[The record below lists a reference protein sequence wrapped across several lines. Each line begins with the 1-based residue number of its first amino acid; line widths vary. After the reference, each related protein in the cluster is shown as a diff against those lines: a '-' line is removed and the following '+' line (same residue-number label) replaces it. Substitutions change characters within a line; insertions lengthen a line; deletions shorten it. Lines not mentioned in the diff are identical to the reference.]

1 MASYPLYGQPNSV
14 MRWNVPP
21 CDEQFGGYPHRSFE
35 NGAIFRTRQ
44 LPSEDI
50 EEVTTQAAQVQAQ
63 EQTTGSGTK
72 GKGKGKANYDKWT
85 NEEQS
90 FLVDLWAEKH
100 DRLESKD
107 ARKVWQEI
115 CDEIE
120 MNFGTKKTV
129 EKCQRKI
136 KYLIDKYKDA
146 KSWNKSQTGG
156 HIRKSVFYD
165 KLDQVLGTRDI
176 VTMKHVVEAGTST
189 ASPSF
194 PRANP
199 PSDHD
204 GSQPSTSRTP
214 SPPESGTASSS
225 ISGTGSEISDG
236 EVHLA
241 GSSKQCRKERKQTTK
256 RKLST
261 EDTGEEEALS
271 IKKSL
276 ESIEMQGEK
285 LTAVMEGMQQNHGK
299 QLEMMASFMGSLLE
313 AIKEKNR
320 CVTVNLFL

>member
-1 MASYPLYGQPNSV
+1 MPS
-14 MRWNVPP
+14 
-21 CDEQFGGYPHRSFE
+21 DE
-35 NGAIFRTRQ
+35 
-44 LPSEDI
+44 I
-50 EEVTTQAAQVQAQ
+50 EEVIAQEAQVQAQ

-72 GKGKGKANYDKWT
+72 GKGKEKANYDKWT

-115 CDEIE
+115 CDETE

-129 EKCQRKI
+129 EKCHPKI

-165 KLDQVLGTRDI
+165 KIDRVLGTRDI

-194 PRANP
+194 PSANP

-225 ISGTGSEISDG
+225 VSGTGSEISDG

-241 GSSKQCRKERKQTTK
+241 GSSKQCRKERKRTTK
-256 RKLST
+256 RKLPT

-271 IKKSL
+271 IQKSL
-276 ESIEMQGEK
+276 ESIEKQGEK
-285 LTAVMEGMQQNHGK
+285 LTAVMESIQQNHGK
-299 QLEMMASFMGSLLE
+299 QMEMMASFMGSLLE
-313 AIKEKNR
+313 AMKEKK
-320 CVTVNLFL
+320 